1 MKNTRLSI
9 VIAVLLCVTAVS
21 GLEAP
26 VNDFLWDLQVYPSE
40 YILVFEEAIDS
51 ETETAALSFMDHFGM
66 SRSRLDS
73 DVGLPQDK
81 LVLIGNPLKH
91 KIIKSLGVS
100 GDSLLVDTSNGN
112 KLVIAG
118 SSASQIA
125 ASISSLMN
133 AQLTPVAGSPAAAQS
148 VSQPAASQPPVEQLA
163 PPSSSEGFLENVRE
177 QYAPGI
183 SNTVFLAILGGMI
196 VSPMLAFGVVRH
208 SKKKKV
214 NVQKDQLKQ
223 YLAAYVQR
231 GYTKQHLEQY
241 FKPQLLQQGWDTGHI
256 DEVFEELEHGAGKT
270 VPA

>member
-1 MKNTRLSI
+1 
-9 VIAVLLCVTAVS
+9 
-21 GLEAP
+21 
-26 VNDFLWDLQVYPSE
+26 
-40 YILVFEEAIDS
+40 
-51 ETETAALSFMDHFGM
+51 
-66 SRSRLDS
+66 
-73 DVGLPQDK
+73 
-81 LVLIGNPLKH
+81 LKH

-133 AQLTPVAGSPAAAQS
+133 AQLVPVAGSPAAAQAAS
-148 VSQPAASQPPVEQLA
+148 APAVAASQPPVEQLS
-163 PPSSSEGFLENVRE
+163 PGSSSEGFLGSVRE

-223 YLAAYVQR
+223 YLSAYVQR

-241 FKPQLLQQGWDTGHI
+241 FKPQLLQQGWDNSHI